1 MSTASPQL
9 LPADTRTP
17 GARHAA
23 VGGCNRLAATDIKTA
38 HCKACNADAK
48 PEPTYL
54 LPLTVV
60 DQHDAKLSRAPQ
72 KLIALGDTVAQLVRP
87 SSSRGP

>member
-1 MSTASPQL
+1 M
-9 LPADTRTP
+9 
-17 GARHAA
+17 
-23 VGGCNRLAATDIKTA
+23 GGCNRLAATDIKTA
-38 HCKACNADAK
+38 HCKACNADAE